1 MLRFAFVRKR
11 VFKIKTFARWA
22 KKILSDEQLCAA
34 AEEILQ
40 GQYEADLGAGLC
52 KKRIAVSGR
61 GKSGGVRTLVAREGA
76 HGLFFIAGRQKSDP
90 GSDFTQ
96 ANVAQAQII
105 GEALQ
110 RASIRELDV
119 LLNEGLLKE
128 ICHDEEN

>member
-1 MLRFAFVRKR
+1 MIRFCEKR

-34 AEEILQ
+34 AQEILQ

-52 KKRIAVSGR
+52 KKRIAVQGR
-61 GKSGGVRTLVAREGA
+61 GKSGGVRTLVAKEGA
-76 HGLFFIAGRQKSDP
+76 HGLFFIAGRQKNDP

-96 ANVAQAQII
+96 ANVAQVQVIA
-105 GEALQ
+105 EALQ
-110 RASIRELDV
+110 RASVREFDI

-128 ICHDEEN
+128 ICHDKEN

>member
-1 MLRFAFVRKR
+1 MKIR

-34 AEEILQ
+34 AQEIQQ

-61 GKSGGVRTLVAREGA
+61 GKSGGVRTLVAKRGA
-76 HGLFFIAGRQKSDP
+76 HGLFFIAGRQKNDP

-96 ANVAQAQII
+96 ANVAQVQIVA
-105 GEALQ
+105 EALK
-110 RASIRELDV
+110 RASVCELDS